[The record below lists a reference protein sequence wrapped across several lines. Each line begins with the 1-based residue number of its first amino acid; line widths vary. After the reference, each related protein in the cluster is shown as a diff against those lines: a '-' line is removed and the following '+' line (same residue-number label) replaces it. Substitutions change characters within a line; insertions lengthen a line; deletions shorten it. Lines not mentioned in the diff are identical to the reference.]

1 MNTPQNGAKL
11 AVFREARHPTP
22 GGQLLFGEN
31 DADGGLV
38 LLRAGLEPHN
48 VSAEAQ
54 VAVGVALCAWGLH
67 QYLELRLQSRAVGEV
82 DERALQGE
90 VADHGLFLKGAAFLS
105 VAGHP
110 GVEAPLASQ
119 AVASR
124 GHDHLDAL
132 LSDESGSW

>member
-1 MNTPQNGAKL
+1 MNTLKNGSRGTEPAG
-11 AVFREARHPTP
+11 ARRPTS
-22 GGQLLFGEN
+22 GGQPLFGEN

-54 VAVGVALCAWGLH
+54 VAVGAALCARGLH
-67 QYLELRLQSRAVGEV
+67 QYLELRLQPRAVGEV

-124 GHDHLDAL
+124 GHNHLDAL
-132 LSDESGSW
+132 FTKR